1 MITVNDYIKQ
11 ILKKKQWTLHKFAI
25 EINKVKKESGI
36 NSITTKQNISNYLN
50 GLHDMRPKH
59 LVIWEKALGLKDD
72 TLVNMVELPKSK
84 NGIKELNEIK
94 RKVRK

>member
-11 ILKKKQWTLHKFAI
+11 ILKKKQWSLERFAN

-36 NSITTKQNISNYLN
+36 NSMTRKQNISNYLN

-59 LVIWEKALGLKDD
+59 LVIWEKALDLKDD